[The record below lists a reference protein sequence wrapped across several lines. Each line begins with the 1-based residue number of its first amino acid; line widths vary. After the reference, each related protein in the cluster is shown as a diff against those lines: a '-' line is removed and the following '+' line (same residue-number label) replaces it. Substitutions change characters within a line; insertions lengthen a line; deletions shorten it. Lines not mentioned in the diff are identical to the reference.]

1 MFYSQHGNNNFSG
14 TLQTFHQFRGLPIHW
29 LNARLW
35 TVLTDPG
42 PKAIMVF
49 HLMSK
54 PINCPIKAIEAILR
68 ANKIIL
74 SSQLCCAVPLDW
86 PPVNH
91 HWIKVLSRQSFAGTA
106 QLPNSTATGQQGLIM
121 RMIEGPTSCTL
132 PPCLMSKALKLL
144 LFCDLWLEYM
154 QENERFAISSSLY

>member
-1 MFYSQHGNNNFSG
+1 MFYSQHVNDNNFSG
-14 TLQTFHQFRGLPIHW
+14 TLQTFHQFRGLQIHW

-54 PINCPIKAIEAILR
+54 PINCPIKAILR
-68 ANKIIL
+68 ADKIIL

-91 HWIKVLSRQSFAGTA
+91 HWIKVLSRKSFAGTA
-106 QLPNSTATGQQGLIM
+106 QLPNSTATGQGLII
-121 RMIEGPTSCTL
+121 RMIDLQTALYPHARCQKHLNFCYFATYGSSICKKTS
-132 PPCLMSKALKLL
+132 
-144 LFCDLWLEYM
+144 DL
-154 QENERFAISSSLY
+154 R